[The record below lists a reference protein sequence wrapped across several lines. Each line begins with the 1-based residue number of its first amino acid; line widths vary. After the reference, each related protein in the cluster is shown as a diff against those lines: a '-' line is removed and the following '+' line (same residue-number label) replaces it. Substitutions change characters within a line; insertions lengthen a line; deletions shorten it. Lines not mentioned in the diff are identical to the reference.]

1 MVSQIDMVKKMGFL
15 LVVFLACGGC
25 MDGPFYAI
33 KRANPY
39 FQADYRKDRVLG
51 PIFEDRLSE
60 LDLLKRQLPN
70 MDSAKQSQWATE
82 LEQIILAD
90 PSSELRSR
98 AVTAV
103 ASIDAESAIRALNAA
118 STDEV
123 EKVRLAA
130 CQAWLIRGDSA
141 ARDMLINMAS
151 KADETTSVRQAAIE
165 SLSTFNDEDV
175 KQTLTV
181 LLDERSPAIQYQV
194 AQSLKEMTGA
204 DYGGDFESW
213 KQYMAGLNPPLPEPK
228 SMTTRV
234 WESIPKWR

>member
-1 MVSQIDMVKKMGFL
+1 
-15 LVVFLACGGC
+15 

-39 FQADYRKDRVLG
+39 FQAEYRKDRALG

-60 LDLLKRQLPN
+60 LDLLKSQLPT
-70 MDSAKQSQWATE
+70 MDASKQSQWASQ

-98 AVTAV
+98 AVVAV
-103 ASIDAESAIRALNAA
+103 ASIETEAALRALNAA
-118 STDEV
+118 SSDEV

-130 CQAWLIRGDSA
+130 CKSWQIRGDRA
-141 ARDMLINMAS
+141 ARDMLISMAS
-151 KADETTSVRQAAIE
+151 KPDETTSVRQAAIE
-165 SLSTFNDEDV
+165 ALSTFNDEDV
-175 KQTLTV
+175 KQTLAV
-181 LLDERSPAIQYQV
+181 LLDDRSPAIQYQV

-228 SMTTRV
+228 SMTAQV
-234 WESIPKWR
+234 WDALPKWR